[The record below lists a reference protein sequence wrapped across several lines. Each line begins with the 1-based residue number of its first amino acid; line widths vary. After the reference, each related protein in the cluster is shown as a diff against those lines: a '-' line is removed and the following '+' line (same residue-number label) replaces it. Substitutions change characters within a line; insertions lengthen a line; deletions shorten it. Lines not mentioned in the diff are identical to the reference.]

1 MFSCAVSGAILPS
14 PKVKDALELGQSRG
28 LGGLAKAMIK
38 RFVIAGIIVAVFL
51 GGVGYFNLVLKPAM
65 IAQFISKMTPPP
77 ATVTADKA
85 TTERWTDRVRAIGT
99 LVAIQGVDVAPEL
112 GGTVTEYFFESGQDV
127 DKGDKL
133 VKLDTSVEEAD
144 LADKK
149 ATLQQTL
156 LDYDRQSK
164 LVKTSVVS
172 QSTLD
177 QTIAKRDSAA
187 AAVQHV
193 EAVIAQKTITAPFSG
208 RLGLRHVEKGQ
219 YVSPGQALVWLQS
232 LDPIWVD
239 FPVPETAVGLLRI
252 GSVIELAAD
261 AYPGE
266 AFKGVVEA
274 FDAKLNQEARMLMV
288 RARVPNP
295 DRKLLPGMF
304 ANVAVLA
311 GEPKDVVTVPRTAL
325 TYTLYG
331 DSVWVVKEEEA
342 KPALPAPTVSS
353 EAVATAAA
361 ADATSAVPPEPK
373 LTVERRFVRAGD
385 TQGDRVA
392 ILEGVKAGEVVVTSG
407 QLKLQPGAAV
417 KIDNSQTLKPPAELP
432 KQ

>member
-1 MFSCAVSGAILPS
+1 
-14 PKVKDALELGQSRG
+14 
-28 LGGLAKAMIK
+28 MIK

-77 ATVTADKA
+77 ATVTAEKA
-85 TTERWTDRVRAIGT
+85 VTERWTDRVRAIGT

-127 DKGDKL
+127 EKGDKL

-149 ATLQQTL
+149 ATLQQAI
-156 LDYDRQSK
+156 LDYERQSK

-239 FPVPETAVGLLRI
+239 FPVPETAVGRLKI
-252 GSVIELAAD
+252 GSPIELAAD
-261 AYPGE
+261 AFPGE
-266 AFKGVVEA
+266 IFKGAIEA
-274 FDAKLNQEARMLMV
+274 FDAKLSQDARMLMV

-295 DRKLLPGMF
+295 ERKLLPGMF

-311 GEPKDVVTVPRTAL
+311 GEARDVVTVPRTAV

-331 DSVWVVKEEEA
+331 DSVWVVREEEA
-342 KPALPAPTVSS
+342 APAPQAPSVSS
-353 EAVATAAA
+353 EAVSTAAA
-361 ADATSAVPPEPK
+361 ADAASASPPEPK
-373 LTVERRFVRAGD
+373 LTAERRFVRVGD
-385 TQGDRVA
+385 TEGDRVA
-392 ILEGVKAGEVVVTSG
+392 ILEGVKPGEMVVTSG